1 MKISLKTNIT
11 PNANGDSRTADH
23 IPTIE
28 EFKAANLM
36 HINDVNHMA
45 VNVAAEL
52 KARIKLHDWTKT
64 TEPYQTM
71 FYNDLCE
78 AIKGNIIF
86 GDGEWAKLHYEEKER
101 HHLTKHVPDDVDL
114 FDVFEMLIDC
124 VCAGMAR
131 SGGVYPIDIP
141 DEVLSAAV
149 KNTIK
154 ELEGSVNI
162 VTSSTVSSS
171 FVKCSSELL
180 QESATLAD
188 FS

>member
-1 MKISLKTNIT
+1 MRISLKTNIT
-11 PNANGDSRTADH
+11 PNTNGDSRTADH

-28 EFKAANLM
+28 EFKAANQM

-45 VNVAAEL
+45 ENVAAEL
-52 KARIKLHDWTKT
+52 KARIRRHDWTKT

-78 AIKGNIIF
+78 SIKGNINF
-86 GDGEWAKLHYEEKER
+86 TDGEWAKLHYEEKER
-101 HHLTKHVPDDVDL
+101 HHLAKHVSDDVDL

-124 VCAGMAR
+124 VCAGIAR
-131 SGGVYPIDIP
+131 SGGVYPIDIS

-154 ELEGSVNI
+154 ELEDSVNI
-162 VTSSTVSSS
+162 VTSGKDDSS
-171 FVKCSSELL
+171 FVKCSSFVNN
-180 QESATLAD
+180 SSTW
-188 FS
+188 S